1 MPVTEMYFEYDD
13 ISKVSKWTSNSVQ
26 VISNLGIMKGVEEN
40 KYAPKDTY
48 TVEQAIATIMRLY
61 NKK

>member
-13 ISKVSKWTSNSVQ
+13 ISKVSKWASNSVQ
-26 VISNLGIMKGVEEN
+26 VISNLGVMEGVGDN
-40 KYAPKDTY
+40 KFVPKDTY
-48 TVEQAIATIMRLY
+48 TAEQAIATIMRLY